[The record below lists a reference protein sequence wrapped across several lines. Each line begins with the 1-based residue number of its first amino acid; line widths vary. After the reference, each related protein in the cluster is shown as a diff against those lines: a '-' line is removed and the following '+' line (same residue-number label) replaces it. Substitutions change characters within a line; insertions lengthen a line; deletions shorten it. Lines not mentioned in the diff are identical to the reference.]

1 MEYHNEIITIASL
14 REDVVN
20 HRKLQPKTE
29 HLITNTEKRKEEY
42 DLESQEDNRL
52 LTTKEASK
60 LLGCSKATLW
70 SYAREGI
77 LKPWQR
83 KKRGLTR
90 WPKSELKKI

>member
-29 HLITNTEKRKEEY
+29 KLITNAENRKREC
-42 DLESQEDNRL
+42 DLESKEDNPL
-52 LTTKEASK
+52 LTTQEACK
-60 LLGCSKATLW
+60 FLRCSRVTLW
-70 SYAREGI
+70 TYAREGI

-90 WPKSELKKI
+90 WPKSELRKI